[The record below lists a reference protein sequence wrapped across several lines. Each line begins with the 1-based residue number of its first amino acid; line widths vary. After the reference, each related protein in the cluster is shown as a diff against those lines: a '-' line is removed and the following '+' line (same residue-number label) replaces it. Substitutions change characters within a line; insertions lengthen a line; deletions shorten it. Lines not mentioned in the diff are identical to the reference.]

1 MDNLIEKL
9 IVIFK
14 ETIKK
19 HKSYKN
25 VKDLKLINTQNVK
38 KIIKIL
44 PNILKTK
51 NNKKKIQD
59 ILKIGNNYKKIYKG
73 GVNNEAEENNNGTG
87 NNGTGV
93 EPLMNP
99 VVAEPLVEAQDFEV
113 THGIPVPPS
122 NQRIYEIMSSQARI
136 IHNLRY
142 KEWVYDKI
150 TNIILCICVLYVF
163 VFLIN
168 EEMSGRSYQQRIEN
182 DNRLESAITNILN
195 DDNKSKLLKEIFK
208 KIMEENRYINIT
220 SIINGMNNIPRNN
233 LGGKSKKKHKKVK
246 RRRKTKKRYNKK

>member
-1 MDNLIEKL
+1 MDKLIEKL

-73 GVNNEAEENNNGTG
+73 GVNNTQDNVAN

-113 THGIPVPPS
+113 THAIPVPPN
-122 NQRIYEIMSSQARI
+122 NQGIYETMSSQARI
-136 IHNLRY
+136 INNLRY
-142 KEWVYDKI
+142 KEWLYEKI
-150 TNIILCICVLYVF
+150 TNILLCICLMYVF
-163 VFLIN
+163 VFLMN
-168 EEMSGRSYQQRIEN
+168 EGMSGRSFQQRIEN

-220 SIINGMNNIPRNN
+220 SIINGINIPRNN